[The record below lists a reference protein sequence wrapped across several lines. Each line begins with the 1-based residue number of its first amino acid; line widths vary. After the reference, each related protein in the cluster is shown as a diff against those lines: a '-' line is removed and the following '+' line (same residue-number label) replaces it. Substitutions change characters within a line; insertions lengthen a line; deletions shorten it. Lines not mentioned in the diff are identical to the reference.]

1 MFGDWSADEWCRFD
15 NYMIYCLQF
24 YMNKGLVKSSFVNLK
39 IRQLSAE
46 TCHEFIEWCGLLDGK
61 SPNESFDNGH
71 KIYKQDLYYD
81 FIEENPDF
89 APKAKMTVSR
99 TKFYQWLNSYAVFK
113 TGVKPDEGKD
123 MKGKW
128 IRMRS
133 KHEAEYNTKLDI

>member
-1 MFGDWSADEWCRFD
+1 MVRED
-15 NYMIYCLQF
+15 
-24 YMNKGLVKSSFVNLK
+24 
-39 IRQLSAE
+39 
-46 TCHEFIEWCGLLDGK
+46 
-61 SPNESFDNGH
+61 FDNGH

-113 TGVKPDEGKD
+113 TGVSPDEGKD
-123 MKGKW
+123 RSGKW
-128 IRMRS
+128 IRIRS